1 MKRRTV
7 LFGLGTAAAGSAAAF
22 GSGAFTSLRAERQ
35 VNIAVSNDSD
45 ASLIIEANNTSIPGG
60 SSSGSSLG
68 TTSIDQLV
76 TSNSGN
82 QELDGLPG
90 PSVSGTPL
98 SQYAGQVT
106 RSNAADL
113 VTENGGQITLNL
125 DEAEFAPGWN
135 QGVVFFEDL
144 IRIQNQ
150 TINDLE
156 LSSTKSGAGA
166 ADFDLLFF
174 EITDGST
181 SPPTGQVNSVFNTTS
196 EFRGSNIGGLTPVID
211 SADAT
216 LSGPVNIELSVDV
229 L

>member
-7 LFGLGTAAAGSAAAF
+7 LFGLGTAAAGGAAAF

-35 VNIAVSNDSD
+35 VNIAVAPDSD
-45 ASLIIEANNTSIPGG
+45 AALTIEANTGSIPGG
-60 SSSGSSLG
+60 SSAGSSLG
-68 TTSIDQLV
+68 ATNIDDLTTS
-76 TSNSGN
+76 NAGN
-82 QELDGLPG
+82 QELSVPG
-90 PSVSGTPL
+90 PTVDESPL
-98 SQYAGQVT
+98 SLYAGQVT

-150 TINDLE
+150 TINDLQ
-156 LSSTKSGAGA
+156 LSASKSGTGA
-166 ADFDLLFF
+166 ADFDLLYF
-174 EITDGST
+174 EITNDSVTPRQGEAR
-181 SPPTGQVNSVFNTTS
+181 SVFNNTAQ
-196 EFRGSNIGGLTPVID
+196 FVGSNIGGLTPVID

-216 LSGPVNIELSVDV
+216 LSGPVDVEISVD
-229 L
+229 LL

>member
-90 PSVSGTPL
+90 PSVSATPL

-174 EITDGST
+174 EITPGNAST
-181 SPPTGQVNSVFNTTS
+181 GRVNSVFNTTS
-196 EFRGSNIGGLTPVID
+196 QFRGSNIGGLTPVID